1 MKREILFRGKVFGSS
16 TWVEGYFIRD
26 WDMCYIYWSGI
37 KKQVYPET
45 VGQFT
50 GLTDKN
56 GVKIFEGDICT
67 HRFKRPWSTEMHKS
81 EVVWNQAY
89 CCYYLND
96 GVSNHR
102 MHDDMEYEVIGNIH
116 ANPELLK

>member
-1 MKREILFRGKVFGSS
+1 MLFKGMDIETEKWIISSIIEI
-16 TWVEGYFIRD
+16 IRNK
-26 WDMCYIYWSGI
+26 IYLEYSE
-37 KKQVYPET
+37 VDPES

-89 CCYYLND
+89 CCYYLSD
-96 GVSNHR
+96 GISNHR
-102 MHDDMEYEVIGNIH
+102 MRDDIEYEVIGNIH